1 MNEHEHTIIELKALK
16 ERLLEFDDL
25 VILSALL
32 LTDTD
37 LLVETNYG
45 PLFLDED
52 DYKMFNFDPHYIPN
66 TVGECINLNDVLQSY
81 EYGLNVIRDK
91 QNPEVLNLVTTL
103 KLYYIDQ
110 MINELS
116 KGEISYEDLK

>member
-1 MNEHEHTIIELKALK
+1 MTENERTIVELHALK
-16 ERLLEFDDL
+16 ERLLTFDDM

-52 DYKMFNFDPHYIPN
+52 DYKKFNFDPHYIPN
-66 TVGECINLNDVLQSY
+66 TVGECIELIDVLQSY
-81 EYGLNVIRDK
+81 EHGLNVIRDK
-91 QNPEVLNLVTTL
+91 QDPEVLNLVTKI

-110 MINELS
+110 MIDELK
-116 KGEISYEDLK
+116 KGEI